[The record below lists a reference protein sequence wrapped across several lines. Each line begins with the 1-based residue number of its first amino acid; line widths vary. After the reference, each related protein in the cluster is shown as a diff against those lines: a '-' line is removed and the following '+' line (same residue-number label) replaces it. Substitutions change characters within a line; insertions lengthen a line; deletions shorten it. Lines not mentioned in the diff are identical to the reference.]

1 MARNSIRIPAPPDAV
16 FGVLDD
22 PCAYPRWV
30 VGARRIRA
38 VDPSWPRE
46 GSSFHHAL
54 GAPGAELQDSS
65 TVVHRDPP
73 HEVVLEVRFRPTG
86 VARVVLRVE
95 EADAGCDVT
104 MEEKVIAGP
113 LAKIPGA
120 LVDPLLHLRN
130 TLALRRLRGEV
141 EQRLPDSSNG

>member
-1 MARNSIRIPAPPDAV
+1 MTV
-16 FGVLDD
+16 FAVLDD
-22 PCAYPRWV
+22 ACAYPRWV

-38 VDPSWPRE
+38 VDPSWPTE

-54 GAPGAELQDSS
+54 GAPGAEVQDSS

-73 HEVVLEVRFRPTG
+73 REVVLEVRFRPTG
-86 VARVVLRVE
+86 VARVVVRVDGVE
-95 EADAGCDVT
+95 DGCDVT
-104 MEEKVIAGP
+104 MEERVVAGP
-113 LAKIPGA
+113 LARVPGA

-141 EQRLPDSSNG
+141 EGRLPDSSNG